1 MISFIVP
8 AYNEELLLAETLRA
22 LHAAAATA
30 AEGYEIVVADDAST
44 DATAEVGRAGGARVV
59 SVSHRQIA
67 ATRNAGARAA
77 RGDRYF
83 FVDADTAVSEAVV
96 RAALR
101 ALEAGAVGGGSA
113 VAFDGRVPRWAELM
127 LPAFIWSFR
136 VAGLA
141 AGCFLFCTKSAFDA
155 VGGFDETLYAAEE
168 IFMSR
173 ALKRHGRFV
182 VLEEAVVTSGRKLRT
197 YRAAELLRI
206 VAPLAFRGWG
216 AVRSRHGL
224 EIWYERR
231 REEDSG
237 A

>member
-8 AYNEELLLAETLRA
+8 AYNEERLLAGTLCA
-22 LHAAAATA
+22 LHAAATGV

-44 DATAEVGRAGGARVV
+44 DATAAAARTGGARLV
-59 SVSHRQIA
+59 SVAHRQIA
-67 ATRNAGARAA
+67 ATRNAGARMA

-83 FVDADTAVSEAVV
+83 FVDADTVVSEAVV
-96 RAALR
+96 RAALC
-101 ALEAGAVGGGSA
+101 ALDDGAVGGGAA
-113 VAFDGRVPRWAELM
+113 VAFEGQIPRWAELM
-127 LPAFIWSFR
+127 LPAFVWSFR

-173 ALKRHGRFV
+173 ALKRQGRFV
-182 VLEEAVVTSGRKLRT
+182 VLEDAVVTSGRKLRAYNAT
-197 YRAAELLRI
+197 ELLRI

-216 AVRSRHGL
+216 AVRSRDGL

-231 REEDSG
+231 REDDSD

>member
-8 AYNEELLLAETLRA
+8 AYNEERLLAGTLRA
-22 LHAAAATA
+22 LHGAAAGV

-44 DATAEVGRAGGARVV
+44 DATAATALAGGARVV
-59 SVSHRQIA
+59 SVVHRQIA
-67 ATRNAGARAA
+67 ATRNAGTRAA

-83 FVDADTAVSEAVV
+83 FVDADTVVSEDVV

-101 ALEAGAVGGGSA
+101 ALQGGAVGGGAA
-113 VAFDGRVPRWAELM
+113 VAFDGQIPRWVELM
-127 LPAFIWSFR
+127 LPAFVWSFR

-141 AGCFLFCTKSAFDA
+141 AGCFLFCTKSAFNA

-173 ALKRHGRFV
+173 ALKRHGRFI
-182 VLEEAVVTSGRKLRT
+182 VLKEAVVTSGRKLRSYT
-197 YRAAELLRI
+197 AAELLRI
-206 VAPLAFRGWG
+206 AAPLAFRGWG
-216 AVRSRHGL
+216 AVRSRDGL
-224 EIWYERR
+224 EIWYQRR
-231 REEDSG
+231 REDDSG